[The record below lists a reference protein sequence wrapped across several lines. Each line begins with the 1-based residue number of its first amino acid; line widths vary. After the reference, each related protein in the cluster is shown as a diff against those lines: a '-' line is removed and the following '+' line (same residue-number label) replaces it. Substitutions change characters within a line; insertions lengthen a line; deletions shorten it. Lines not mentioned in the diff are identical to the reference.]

1 MAGGLDFHKKSSI
14 LNMWGLGGLAL
25 RREKME
31 EKMKTIYLV
40 SIQKILRDMARSAVN
55 TDFNM
60 EVDLS
65 ENQWNA
71 WSEKDLERVLAGIR
85 KNVELAED
93 LLAKVKKGE

>member
-1 MAGGLDFHKKSSI
+1 
-14 LNMWGLGGLAL
+14 
-25 RREKME
+25 
-31 EKMKTIYLV
+31 MKTIYLV

-65 ENQWNA
+65 ANQWNA

-85 KNVELAED
+85 KNVELAEG
-93 LLAKVKKGE
+93 LLEKVKKEGKNG

>member
-1 MAGGLDFHKKSSI
+1 
-14 LNMWGLGGLAL
+14 
-25 RREKME
+25 
-31 EKMKTIYLV
+31 MKTIYLV

-65 ENQWNA
+65 ANQWNV

-85 KNVELAED
+85 KNVELAEG
-93 LLAKVKKGE
+93 LLEKVKKEGKNG